1 MTETTPTPT
10 VIEVG
15 GQAVAVAVPESG
27 RFRFVAVKYPVWS
40 LDDRLFQST
49 EEARRAAHDLL
60 RPRAR
65 PTKHDETRPEMLVA

>member
-1 MTETTPTPT
+1 MTETTPSPT

-15 GQAVAVAVPESG
+15 GQAVAVVIPDSG

-49 EEARRAAHDLL
+49 EDARRAAHELL
-60 RPRAR
+60 RPKAR
-65 PTKHDETRPEMLVA
+65 RTEPEMLVA